1 MKSLGYN
8 LIAVS
13 GKIGSGKD
21 EIYDLIN
28 FFSVTSENYHSYE
41 NYQKYKRT
49 PSPATYFRLIKFA
62 DKLKDAVCVIFGVTR
77 AQIENREFREK
88 RMHPKW
94 DVYVASDKTLFSIAN
109 EDAFKVYEYKLSDTY
124 LKGDDLLDYRQYLTI
139 RRVLQLLGT
148 EAGRRIIHP
157 DLWVNATFEEYD
169 STELSWEPG
178 PGLST
183 PIYPYWLITDLRFP
197 NELRAVNDR
206 NGLPIRIEMET
217 WRRVGLKEK
226 MSDIE
231 VYEYL
236 LVNNVSMLDSLVH
249 ESETSLDG
257 LKSWPIKIENNGSL
271 EDLFLAIKEVC
282 KNTLNL
288 PKFN

>member
-1 MKSLGYN
+1 
-8 LIAVS
+8 
-13 GKIGSGKD
+13 
-21 EIYDLIN
+21 
-28 FFSVTSENYHSYE
+28 
-41 NYQKYKRT
+41 
-49 PSPATYFRLIKFA
+49 
-62 DKLKDAVCVIFGVTR
+62 
-77 AQIENREFREK
+77 
-88 RMHPKW
+88 
-94 DVYVASDKTLFSIAN
+94 
-109 EDAFKVYEYKLSDTY
+109 
-124 LKGDDLLDYRQYLTI
+124 
-139 RRVLQLLGT
+139 
-148 EAGRRIIHP
+148 
-157 DLWVNATFEEYD
+157 
-169 STELSWEPG
+169 
-178 PGLST
+178 
-183 PIYPYWLITDLRFP
+183 
-197 NELRAVNDR
+197 
-206 NGLPIRIEMET
+206 MET